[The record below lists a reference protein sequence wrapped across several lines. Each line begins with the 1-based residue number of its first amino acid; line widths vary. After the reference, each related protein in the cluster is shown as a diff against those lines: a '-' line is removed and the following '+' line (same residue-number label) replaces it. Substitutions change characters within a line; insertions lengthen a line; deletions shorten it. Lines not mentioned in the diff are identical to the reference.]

1 MQDEQLEQL
10 RATLTRQRYPLL
22 FITLSGS
29 HLYGFS
35 SPDSDYDLRG
45 AHILPLREVIGL
57 REGEETIEQHHSE
70 NGLEVDLVTYDVRKC
85 LTLLL
90 GKNGNV
96 LEAIYSPLVIH
107 TTPEHEELKAL
118 AMRCVTRYY
127 AYHYLGFARNR
138 LKQASHKQPPSIKS
152 VLHTYRVILTGLH
165 LVRTGELEANL
176 RRLNEVFRFSSVAD
190 LIARK
195 EAGGEKA
202 QLEEG
207 AVALYEAEWRR
218 LLSDLEQSVESSV
231 LPVKPDAQAQA
242 GLNDLLIRL
251 RLQTV

>member
-1 MQDEQLEQL
+1 MLDEQRERL
-10 RATLTRQRYPLL
+10 RTVLAQQRHPLL
-22 FITLSGS
+22 FVTLSGS
-29 HLYGFS
+29 HLYGFA

-57 REGEETIEQHHSE
+57 REGAETHEQHS
-70 NGLEVDLVTYDVRKC
+70 NDDGTEVDLVTYDVRKC
-85 LTLLL
+85 FTLLL

-96 LEAIYSPLVIH
+96 LEAIYSPLVIY

-138 LKQASHKQPPSIKS
+138 LKQVSHQQPLSIKS
-152 VLHTYRVILTGLH
+152 ALHTYRVILTGLH
-165 LVRTGELEANL
+165 LMRTGELEANL
-176 RRLNEVFRFSSVAD
+176 RHLNAVFRLSSVAD
-190 LIARK
+190 LLARK
-195 EAGGEKA
+195 QAGGDKA

-207 AVALYEAEWRR
+207 AVAPYEAEWRR
-218 LLSDLEQSVESSV
+218 LLGDLEQSVESSA

-242 GLNDLLIRL
+242 DLNDLLIRL